1 MASASVPPD
10 LRALLQQ
17 ERPGLVGTFVS
28 SPDPLLAE
36 SLAQA
41 FDVLI
46 FDLEHSAVG
55 LRDAQLLTMAA
66 QAAGA
71 KALVRI
77 PAAAAEGL
85 TALLDAGVDGIVVP
99 SVETAAQAQRIVAS
113 LRYPPE
119 GSRGYGPRRA
129 NRYGRDVA
137 YHREERSRPVCLLQI
152 ETAAGVEHVE
162 EVAAV
167 PGVDGLLVGP
177 ADLSFAL
184 GTPLDPFS
192 PVMSAALAR
201 IGAAARATDTPL
213 ALASNVS
220 GARLGELVP
229 RCALLL
235 QGTDLRM
242 YATAAD
248 TVANGAREALA
259 GL

>member
-1 MASASVPPD
+1 MVPESVPAD
-10 LRALLQQ
+10 LRALLHQ

-41 FDVLI
+41 FDVLVL
-46 FDLEHSAVG
+46 DLEHSAVG
-55 LRDAQLLTMAA
+55 LRDAQLLTLAA

-77 PAAAAEGL
+77 PAAATEAL
-85 TALLDAGVDGIVVP
+85 TALLDAGVDGVVVP
-99 SVETAAQAQRIVAS
+99 SVDTPQQAQRIVAS

-119 GSRGYGPRRA
+119 GTRGYGPRRA

-137 YHREERSRPVCLLQI
+137 YHREERSRPACLLQI

-162 EVAAV
+162 AIAEVA
-167 PGVDGLLVGP
+167 GVDGLLVGP
-177 ADLSFAL
+177 ADLSFSL

-192 PVMSAALAR
+192 PVMAAALAR
-201 IGAAARATDTPL
+201 IDAAAHAAGTPL
-213 ALASNVS
+213 ALASNV
-220 GARLGELVP
+220 GAARLGELVS

-248 TVANGAREALA
+248 TVAAGAREALA